1 MLYKDFSVT
10 YDELAKDY
18 CISLVPGIELSERFS
33 CLSYVYNFIDQLYL
47 QGAL

>member
-1 MLYKDFSVT
+1 MLYRDFSIN

-18 CISLVPGIELSERFS
+18 FISIVPGIALSERFG

-47 QGAL
+47 LGEL